1 MVDFGERLKTLRQ
14 SKGLT
19 QQQLSE
25 KLGLTK
31 SVISAYETNMRLP
44 SYNVLKHIP
53 AIFGVTTDYLLG
65 MNRAK
70 VIDASLLSESDYL
83 MVVGLVNR
91 LKVK

>member
-19 QQQLSE
+19 QQQLSD

-44 SYNVLKHIP
+44 SYDVLKHIA